1 MFIKFYDKN
10 KFINNTL
17 CDKKLIHTSVIN
29 YMSQRQS
36 NVVDVINESLLN
48 EGLDVSI
55 NNDKA
60 VVLYNKLVK
69 EDIRIEG
76 STDSREDFVWLFDS
90 DGKAIDFT
98 QHVDLFKGVQLISN
112 FLEQIY
118 EINPDKISDVK
129 ISEFLKIY
137 NTNEKLTVLDLYN
150 HVSRL
155 YKNEKDFF
163 IRKTEVLTQTDV
175 KSDEELINKAF
186 KPFGEIGEQ
195 PFTLNGIAK
204 KAMEL
209 DWEFVVNSAHVS
221 VHLVPLC
228 VNLVGYGAMLGTYIK
243 LIHNRPIDSGLSEA
257 QIKIQIMNKN
267 RNLFLFAF
275 FGAPLTLG
283 LIKASSSSLKD
294 IVTIKFPLS
303 SELQLD
309 NNNSIPN
316 DFYDFVVIKLN
327 DYLKN
332 TRTDA
337 TNKLASSKTSLT
349 LSDKQIKDLKTTIES
364 CETLLKIKKNRS
376 LVKLPI
382 MVRPYNASKLTM
394 IDYLK
399 EKFDK
404 VIVNQNNNKVLLQSM
419 YNITINDEKVL
430 FDNVY
435 IALYKEFKSF
445 SIQTYSQTKKPIT

>member
-309 NNNSIPN
+309 NNNSISNNSLFMLISNLTKKIPN
-316 DFYDFVVIKLN
+316 CLKLFFRLLLLSILVIKLLGFSVIEILN
-327 DYLKN
+327 STYYIKIYLYV
-332 TRTDA
+332 
-337 TNKLASSKTSLT
+337 
-349 LSDKQIKDLKTTIES
+349 S
-364 CETLLKIKKNRS
+364 CS
-376 LVKLPI
+376 LVIIYQLSNLYLLHKF
-382 MVRPYNASKLTM
+382 SK
-394 IDYLK
+394 
-399 EKFDK
+399 
-404 VIVNQNNNKVLLQSM
+404 QNVQIPKVLPEF
-419 YNITINDEKVL
+419 IINCLNE
-430 FDNVY
+430 FNV
-435 IALYKEFKSF
+435 ISSSVESIKEFKK
-445 SIQTYSQTKKPIT
+445 TYYKEISLYLLIIIIITLML

>member
-186 KPFGEIGEQ
+186 KPFGEIGA
-195 PFTLNGIAK
+195 F
-204 KAMEL
+204 
-209 DWEFVVNSAHVS
+209 
-221 VHLVPLC
+221 
-228 VNLVGYGAMLGTYIK
+228 
-243 LIHNRPIDSGLSEA
+243 
-257 QIKIQIMNKN
+257 
-267 RNLFLFAF
+267 RNLCKR
-275 FGAPLTLG
+275 T
-283 LIKASSSSLKD
+283 SVLKHG
-294 IVTIKFPLS
+294 T
-303 SELQLD
+303 
-309 NNNSIPN
+309 
-316 DFYDFVVIKLN
+316 
-327 DYLKN
+327 
-332 TRTDA
+332 
-337 TNKLASSKTSLT
+337 
-349 LSDKQIKDLKTTIES
+349 
-364 CETLLKIKKNRS
+364 
-376 LVKLPI
+376 
-382 MVRPYNASKLTM
+382 
-394 IDYLK
+394 
-399 EKFDK
+399 
-404 VIVNQNNNKVLLQSM
+404 
-419 YNITINDEKVL
+419 
-430 FDNVY
+430 
-435 IALYKEFKSF
+435 
-445 SIQTYSQTKKPIT
+445 

>member
-137 NTNEKLTVLDLYN
+137 NTNEKLTVLDL
-150 HVSRL
+150 
-155 YKNEKDFF
+155 
-163 IRKTEVLTQTDV
+163 
-175 KSDEELINKAF
+175 
-186 KPFGEIGEQ
+186 
-195 PFTLNGIAK
+195 
-204 KAMEL
+204 
-209 DWEFVVNSAHVS
+209 
-221 VHLVPLC
+221 
-228 VNLVGYGAMLGTYIK
+228 
-243 LIHNRPIDSGLSEA
+243 
-257 QIKIQIMNKN
+257 
-267 RNLFLFAF
+267 
-275 FGAPLTLG
+275 
-283 LIKASSSSLKD
+283 
-294 IVTIKFPLS
+294 
-303 SELQLD
+303 
-309 NNNSIPN
+309 
-316 DFYDFVVIKLN
+316 
-327 DYLKN
+327 
-332 TRTDA
+332 
-337 TNKLASSKTSLT
+337 
-349 LSDKQIKDLKTTIES
+349 
-364 CETLLKIKKNRS
+364 
-376 LVKLPI
+376 
-382 MVRPYNASKLTM
+382 
-394 IDYLK
+394 
-399 EKFDK
+399 
-404 VIVNQNNNKVLLQSM
+404 
-419 YNITINDEKVL
+419 
-430 FDNVY
+430 
-435 IALYKEFKSF
+435 
-445 SIQTYSQTKKPIT
+445 